1 MVRQFEDCSWPFDRW
16 THRAHLAAGAY
27 YRRHHPFTEAL
38 NRIRTSI
45 QRYNKT
51 RGDGTGYHETI
62 TVLYMHIID
71 RELATHGDRPLW
83 ELVNDLTE
91 RYSSA
96 WLKTVYPPG
105 VLDSDAARSGW
116 VPPGEGAF
124 GSGGFRN
131 S

>member
-1 MVRQFEDCSWPFDRW
+1 MPAAVRVKVDYPFHSDAEIADMVRQFEDCSWPFDRW

-62 TVLYMHIID
+62 TT
-71 RELATHGDRPLW
+71 ATG
-83 ELVNDLTE
+83 
-91 RYSSA
+91 
-96 WLKTVYPPG
+96 
-105 VLDSDAARSGW
+105 RSGNW
-116 VPPGEGAF
+116 
-124 GSGGFRN
+124 
-131 S
+131 